1 MDCVSQHT
9 KSFLL
14 DYFSICLETVVNPVA
29 ALGGAVGR
37 VYKRSE
43 ADTLIEAG
51 RIDFL
56 CAGGDRPQL
65 HHKLL
70 NYSIS
75 VKLLIK

>member
-1 MDCVSQHT
+1 MHVADSCVSQHT

-43 ADTLIEAG
+43 ADTLVKAG
-51 RIDFL
+51 RIDFYG
-56 CAGGDRPQL
+56 AGWGQAPTAP
-65 HHKLL
+65 
-70 NYSIS
+70 
-75 VKLLIK
+75 